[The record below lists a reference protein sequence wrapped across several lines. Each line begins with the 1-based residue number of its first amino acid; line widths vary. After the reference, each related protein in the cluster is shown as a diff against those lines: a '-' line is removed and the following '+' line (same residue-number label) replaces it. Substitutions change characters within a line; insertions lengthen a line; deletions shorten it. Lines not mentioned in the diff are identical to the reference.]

1 MGGLGRWAHAEW
13 VQRQRPMWREHDAKL
28 ASVWRRTDS
37 DPRSGENV
45 IVLPEAVDMVVH
57 TP

>member
-1 MGGLGRWAHAEW
+1 
-13 VQRQRPMWREHDAKL
+13 MWREHDAKL

-37 DPRSGENV
+37 DSRSGENV
-45 IVLPEAVDMVVH
+45 IALPEAVDMVAH

>member
-1 MGGLGRWAHAEW
+1 
-13 VQRQRPMWREHDAKL
+13 MWREHDAKL

-45 IVLPEAVDMVVH
+45 IALPEAVDMVVH